1 MVQKFHENVEI
12 SNKVNFRD
20 YSKDLVKIR
29 PRVVLLR
36 PLTQHDR
43 NRMASKIEMPRVEI
57 QSCIKEFHVYKAR
70 QLLSFLQV
78 CTLYCPLS
86 FVFVITSS
94 VTCLLAVSIQ
104 EGGIRLCKVL
114 WKFGQ

>member
-1 MVQKFHENVEI
+1 MC
-12 SNKVNFRD
+12 SSTPPT
-20 YSKDLVKIR
+20 YSHD
-29 PRVVLLR
+29 
-36 PLTQHDR
+36 HDR
-43 NRMASKIEMPRVEI
+43 IESKREIPRVEI

-78 CTLYCPLS
+78 YTFYGPLL

-94 VTCLLAVSIQ
+94 VTCLLAASIQ
-104 EGGIRLCKVL
+104 EGIRLYKGP